1 MQLHSIDA
9 NLLTWNLIDPLSFIF
24 RSRREKKKKRAVF
37 IKTGLKKKRYTK
49 PLIKLCLKKLSTHF
63 LIRTFL
69 HRKGVSVL
77 NLLDKKRE
85 LTLVKVRIAY
95 ES

>member
-1 MQLHSIDA
+1 LQLHSIDTS
-9 NLLTWNLIDPLSFIF
+9 LLTWNLIDPLSFIF
-24 RSRREKKKKRAVF
+24 KNRREKKKKGCF
-37 IKTGLKKKRYTK
+37 HKNKFKKKKRYTK

-69 HRKGVSVL
+69 HRKDVSVL